1 MQCSRALCTIEEKRS
16 QKSRYGFPTVPTESG
31 SVPEEEGCTAEMR
44 SLLSFNTTGVQK
56 ITIKTPYIKSFY

>member
-1 MQCSRALCTIEEKRS
+1 MQCSRTLCTTEEKKLV
-16 QKSRYGFPTVPTESG
+16 KSEYGFPTVPTESG
-31 SVPEEEGCTAEMR
+31 SVPEEEGCIAEMR

>member
-1 MQCSRALCTIEEKRS
+1 MQCSRALCTTEEKKLV
-16 QKSRYGFPTVPTESG
+16 KSEYGFPTVPTESG
-31 SVPEEEGCTAEMR
+31 SVPEEEGCIAEMR